1 MEIRQLR
8 TLMALVDSQFNM
20 SRAAEKLNL
29 VQSALSQQLIHLE
42 NELGAK
48 LFVRKGKRLKSLT
61 SVGEEVFKQ
70 AKIVLSATDNIR
82 SAGQEY
88 TEGDSGI
95 LNIGTTH
102 TQARYILPP
111 IIKLFSQLYPDVEV
125 QIHQG
130 TPQQLAQLAMDYE
143 VDFSI
148 CTEALSDN
156 SQLKLIPCY
165 QWNRSLIIPPEH
177 PLANEKDISL
187 EDLCHDPIITY
198 VTGFTGSKHVIETF
212 KKSSL
217 QPHIVLSAADSDIIK
232 AYVREEMGIGIIA
245 ALAYDK
251 INDSDLKCLDLSKL
265 FPWEI
270 TKIAYPKDKYLR
282 KYQEVFIQLLL
293 EQVSKHGAE
302 YGCFCLSSQ

>member
-8 TLMALVDSQFNM
+8 TLIALVDSQFNM
-20 SRAAEKLNL
+20 SRAAEHLNL
-29 VQSALSQQLIHLE
+29 VQSALSQQLNHLE

-48 LFVRKGKRLKSLT
+48 LFARKGKRLKNLT
-61 SVGEEVFKQ
+61 SVGEEVLKQ
-70 AKIVLSATDNIR
+70 AKIILSATDNIR
-82 SAGQEY
+82 SAGKEY
-88 TEGDSGI
+88 TESDFGV
-95 LNIGTTH
+95 LKIGTTH

-111 IIKLFSQLYPDVEV
+111 IIKLFSQLYPNVEL

-130 TPQQLAQLAMDYE
+130 TPLQLVQLAMNYE

-156 SQLKLIPCY
+156 SQFELIPCY
-165 QWNRSLIIPPEH
+165 QWNRSLIVLPDH
-177 PLANEKDISL
+177 PLANKKDISL
-187 EDLCHDPIITY
+187 ENLCDYPVITY

-212 KKSSL
+212 KQSKL

-232 AYVREEMGIGIIA
+232 AYVREGMGIGIIA
-245 ALAYDK
+245 SLTYDK
-251 INDSDLKCLDLSKL
+251 INDHDLKLLDLSKL

-282 KYQEVFIQLLL
+282 KYQQVFIQLLL
-293 EQVSKHGAE
+293 KQVSEHGSD
-302 YGCFCLSSQ
+302 YGCLSPSSP